1 MDAIECI
8 KGRWSVRKFRPD
20 PVPRATLEAI
30 VEAALRSPSYK
41 NTQPWEAIILSGA
54 AKEALSARLVEAL
67 AAGFPPTPD
76 IPAATS
82 WPAVNQTRI
91 DALFSRRGINASDPD
106 LARKSKEANFR
117 FYGAPHGIYLFQDS
131 ALGAWSLFDM
141 GLFAQTLMLAAFAHG
156 VGSVPQ
162 AFLTDYS
169 AIVKE
174 VLGIDASKRLCLGLS
189 VGYADMGHPM
199 NQFRTERAP
208 LGEIMKW
215 ME

>member
-30 VEAALRSPSYK
+30 CEAALRSPSYK

-54 AKEALSARLVEAL
+54 AKDALSARLVEAL

-76 IPAATS
+76 IPAPTS
-82 WPAVNQTRI
+82 WPDINQARI
-91 DALFSRRGINASDPD
+91 DALFSRRGVNASDPE

-131 ALGAWSLFDM
+131 SLGAWSLFDM
-141 GLFAQTLMLAAFAHG
+141 GLFAQSLMLAAFAFG
-156 VGSVPQ
+156 VGTVPQ
-162 AFLTDYS
+162 AFLTDYAS
-169 AIVKE
+169 IVKE
-174 VLGIDASKRLCLGLS
+174 ALGIDTAKRLCLGLS
-189 VGYADMGHPM
+189 VGYPDMAHPI
-199 NQFRTERAP
+199 NQFRTERAA
-208 LGEIMKW
+208 LSEIMKW